1 MNRTSDANLFRLEL
15 QLDPT
20 RPVVG
25 NNAAILTVFD
35 VRSGRVIEDAVIEIV
50 PWMTIHGHGS
60 PKIPSIQKTGN
71 GRYVVSDIIYT
82 MEGDWDLLFTIRY
95 NKVADTA
102 TFTVSDVK
110 KK

>member
-1 MNRTSDANLFRLEL
+1 
-15 QLDPT
+15 
-20 RPVVG
+20 
-25 NNAAILTVFD
+25 
-35 VRSGRVIEDAVIEIV
+35 
-50 PWMTIHGHGS
+50 
-60 PKIPSIQKTGN
+60 
-71 GRYVVSDIIYT
+71 